1 MQREETLEGRKELRR
16 GCAWYE
22 PSVAET
28 LRSPEIAISFSLSL
42 SLTHFGGCLFGSSL
56 FFRSWT
62 TVMFVN
68 CVFATVGEN
77 DVVWYLFLNDNF
89 ILIFSMQV
97 LHLIYYLILATI
109 FEIVKHNNDVHW
121 NETSGSVQQYK
132 NNLFLT
138 RRLEFILSIFFFFWC
153 SQK

>member
-1 MQREETLEGRKELRR
+1 
-16 GCAWYE
+16 
-22 PSVAET
+22 
-28 LRSPEIAISFSLSL
+28 
-42 SLTHFGGCLFGSSL
+42 
-56 FFRSWT
+56 
-62 TVMFVN
+62 MFVN

-138 RRLEFILSIFFFFWC
+138 RRLEFILSIFFFFGVPKNK
-153 SQK
+153 QDQV